1 MIAILL
7 AAYNGE
13 KYIKAQLLSILGQ
26 IKHIEEECVIYV
38 HDDGSTD
45 RTMEIVEELKDQ
57 HPESINIL
65 GGPSQGGSTKNFM
78 FMLNSVEAD
87 YYMFSDQDDI
97 WLDHKIK
104 REFDEISRLEK
115 EKGVDSAILVFSDMK
130 VVDESLQVIDESF
143 YDYSN
148 LNPHRTRL
156 NELILENVVSGC
168 CMMFNRKLRDLALKF
183 SDISKI
189 KWHDWWITEVA
200 ASLDI
205 SKGSIIYIDEP
216 LMLYRQHSDNSVGA
230 VEDVSSERIKNKLM
244 MILDGEQSRE
254 TKKYISEALEQSGE
268 LRFLQDYVSSD
279 ASKVIRAI
287 LDFDTQSKI
296 QRIIS
301 FGKNKISRDKR
312 NIWMMLH
319 L

>member
-13 KYIKAQLLSILGQ
+13 KYIKEQLLSILGQ
-26 IKHIEEECVIYV
+26 MKHIKEECSIYV

-45 RTMEIVEELKDQ
+45 RTMEIVGELKDE
-57 HPESINIL
+57 HPESIKIL
-65 GGPSQGGSTKNFM
+65 DGPSQGGSTQNFM
-78 FMLNSVEAD
+78 FLLGSVEAD

-104 REFDEISRLEK
+104 REFDEIKRLEK

-130 VVDESLQVIDESF
+130 VVDESLQVINKSF

-168 CMMFNRKLRDLALKF
+168 CMMFNRKLRDLALRF

-189 KWHDWWITEVA
+189 KWHDWWITEIA
-200 ASLDI
+200 ASQDI
-205 SKGSIIYIDEP
+205 TKGSIAYIEEP
-216 LMLYRQHSDNSVGA
+216 LMLYRQHGDNSVGA

-254 TKKYISEALEQSGE
+254 TKQYIREALEQGSQ
-268 LRFLQDYVSSD
+268 LSFLQDYVSYD
-279 ASKVIRAI
+279 ASQLIRAI
-287 LDFDTQSKI
+287 LDFSAQSKI

-301 FGKNKISRDKR
+301 FRKNKISRDKR